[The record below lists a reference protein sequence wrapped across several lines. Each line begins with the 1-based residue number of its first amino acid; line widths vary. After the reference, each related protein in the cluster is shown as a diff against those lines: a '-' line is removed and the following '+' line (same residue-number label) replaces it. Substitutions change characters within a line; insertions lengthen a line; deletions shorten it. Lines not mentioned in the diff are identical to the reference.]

1 MPVLRRMPLMADDHT
16 ISADA
21 PPAISLEAAVA
32 LTGRSRRTW
41 WRRIEEGAVAK
52 LAPDARGRALLVFDE
67 VRPAIGL
74 ALDDEDMAAI
84 LRADGGDAQAQ
95 AQVGALFALAALKE
109 EASSSPLSLP
119 AGEIAPK
126 SRGGGNVMPQP
137 PIGCN
142 WRRHKKMPMPCIGW
156 AYCTRPATAATTMN
170 TWR

>member
-1 MPVLRRMPLMADDHT
+1 MADDRST
-16 ISADA
+16 A
-21 PPAISLEAAVA
+21 PAPDVASTRPAISLEAAVA

-74 ALDDEDMAAI
+74 SLDDEDVAAI

-109 EASSSPLSLP
+109 DASSSPLP
-119 AGEIAPK
+119 ASENALK
-126 SRGGGNVMPQP
+126 SRGGKIMPP
-137 PIGCN
+137 LRIGCN
-142 WRRHKKMPMPCIGW
+142 WQQHKKMPMPCIG
-156 AYCTRPATAATTMN
+156 
-170 TWR
+170 

>member
-1 MPVLRRMPLMADDHT
+1 MPALRRMPLMADDHT

-126 SRGGGNVMPQP
+126 SRGGATLCRSHLLVATGGGTKKCRCHALAGHSACRRPRRRQP
-137 PIGCN
+137 
-142 WRRHKKMPMPCIGW
+142 
-156 AYCTRPATAATTMN
+156 
-170 TWR
+170 

>member
-1 MPVLRRMPLMADDHT
+1 MPLMADDHT

-74 ALDDEDMAAI
+74 SLDDEDVAAI

-109 EASSSPLSLP
+109 DASSSPLP
-119 AGEIAPK
+119 ASENALK
-126 SRGGGNVMPQP
+126 SRGALCRRHVLVATGSSTKKCRCHALAGHSACGWP
-137 PIGCN
+137 
-142 WRRHKKMPMPCIGW
+142 WRRQP
-156 AYCTRPATAATTMN
+156 
-170 TWR
+170 